1 MVLFVSQHRTHQ
13 SYFAE
18 PFSGLNEQNARI
30 YRYSSNFPCTTE
42 RWWFFY
48 MQTKFLFIYLRNW
61 HLETF
66 FFFSFFPFFLLVSTL
81 GNHRYTAVL
90 ILNRAQNTWHWY
102 YSYTCITIHLILFSF
117 FYYSRKKLFYSNTAL
132 LIRLIVF
139 HLHDK
144 ITDDQ

>member
-30 YRYSSNFPCTTE
+30 YRYLSNFPCTTE

-61 HLETF
+61 HLKLF
-66 FFFSFFPFFLLVSTL
+66 FFFSVFSLFSFGFNTWKSQIYSGFNIKSRSKHLTLILFIYMYHYSSYSFFFLLL
-81 GNHRYTAVL
+81 FPKKI
-90 ILNRAQNTWHWY
+90 ILFKHCT
-102 YSYTCITIHLILFSF
+102 SYTIDRISLTW
-117 FYYSRKKLFYSNTAL
+117 
-132 LIRLIVF
+132 
-139 HLHDK
+139 
-144 ITDDQ
+144 